1 MIKFLKLFQDTD
13 FLTGFLTLCIALFS
27 YAGIGDDMKDWV
39 FPLMACYTLFSI
51 SAVFLIKSLIKFF
64 QNNIEKNII
73 ISREQIPSIL
83 NVIFFSLIVFGFLF
97 ALFALGFWIASL
109 LLLWVS
115 ISYFSVEKNV
125 PTHIKSLVISLIA
138 CGVAYIVFTHIFYV
152 PFPESRIFG

>member
-1 MIKFLKLFQDTD
+1 MKSHLRMGTLEENLQIKVNFLGKKQIKLNY
-13 FLTGFLTLCIALFS
+13 LNCNL
-27 YAGIGDDMKDWV
+27 
-39 FPLMACYTLFSI
+39 
-51 SAVFLIKSLIKFF
+51 
-64 QNNIEKNII
+64 EKNII
-73 ISREQIPSIL
+73 LSQEQIPSIL

-97 ALFALGFWIASL
+97 ALFAFGFWIASL

-125 PTHIKSLVISLIA
+125 PTYIKSLVISLIA